1 MSKILV
7 VDDEVKACKLLKRFL
22 EAKGHEAVTA
32 GNGIEALKEL
42 GNGPVDLIITDI
54 LMPEMDGFLLC
65 RECKTNQKLSS
76 IPFIFYTATYVQE
89 G

>member
-32 GNGIEALKEL
+32 GNGIEAL
-42 GNGPVDLIITDI
+42 
-54 LMPEMDGFLLC
+54 
-65 RECKTNQKLSS
+65 
-76 IPFIFYTATYVQE
+76 
-89 G
+89 